1 MARKKALIDAAIDK
15 ADQEKGLLLV
25 LTGNGKGKS
34 SSAFG
39 MVARAL
45 GYGMNVG
52 VAQFIKGR
60 SDTGEEVFFS
70 QQPGVEWHVL
80 GEGFT
85 WDTQDR
91 ERDIRKAE
99 EGWEIARRLLKDP
112 AVHLVVLDERGAT
125 RGILTGTEILHAQ
138 RHAIGALLSEIQD
151 ARSPEELRDAR
162 AKLPVFVKALLE
174 SGARVESVTRIMT
187 TVSDAILVR
196 MIGLAE
202 SELGPPPA
210 AFAFAWCASASRT
223 MTQQLWVLRMPA
235 SSGWRVCL
243 PQSLCTSVEPTMT
256 MPLPKL
262 SWAWWTT
269 SPSA

>member
-1 MARKKALIDAAIDK
+1 MSDQDKNARHAARMARKKALIDAAIDK

-60 SDTGEEVFFS
+60 SDTGEEAFFS

-112 AVHLVVLDERGAT
+112 AVHLVVLDERTYTMKYGYLDTQRILDDIAARPPMQHVIVTGRGAPQALIDAADT
-125 RGILTGTEILHAQ
+125 VTELMDVKHAWRAGIKAQ
-138 RHAIGALLSEIQD
+138 PGIDL
-151 ARSPEELRDAR
+151 
-162 AKLPVFVKALLE
+162 
-174 SGARVESVTRIMT
+174 
-187 TVSDAILVR
+187 
-196 MIGLAE
+196 
-202 SELGPPPA
+202 
-210 AFAFAWCASASRT
+210 
-223 MTQQLWVLRMPA
+223 
-235 SSGWRVCL
+235 
-243 PQSLCTSVEPTMT
+243 
-256 MPLPKL
+256 
-262 SWAWWTT
+262 
-269 SPSA
+269 